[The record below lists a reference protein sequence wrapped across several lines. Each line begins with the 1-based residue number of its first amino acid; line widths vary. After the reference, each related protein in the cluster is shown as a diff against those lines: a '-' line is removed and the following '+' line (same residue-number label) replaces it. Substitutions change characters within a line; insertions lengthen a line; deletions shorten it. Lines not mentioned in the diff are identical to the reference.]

1 MAIKGKFKNLV
12 LVGDTKGNEKKNS
25 SICRIFRIYS
35 KNLIFLGSD
44 FCIPNNNKK
53 TINQKLEIKKRDK

>member
-25 SICRIFRIYS
+25 GICQIFRIYS
-35 KNLIFLGSD
+35 K
-44 FCIPNNNKK
+44 
-53 TINQKLEIKKRDK
+53 T